1 MFAEL
6 TLVITLGTATP
17 ALEARAELDA
27 IATRIEQ
34 LKMRHLAGEDV
45 GRELGRLLVRA
56 QELAER
62 IDRQE
67 GRAALP
73 PAAAP
78 AGELRERADALHD
91 EADRVVAALHGLDLR
106 IDALRHAL
114 AAPPPHAATQQRAVV
129 ARGASVSRA
138 PAARP
143 GATFAE
149 DHARLRALEVQ
160 RLRLVDHL
168 ARVRAEAAA
177 LEAEAAAQ
185 ER

>member
-1 MFAEL
+1 MLAEL

-56 QELAER
+56 QELAEA

-91 EADRVVAALHGLDLR
+91 EADRVVLAIRSIDLR
-106 IDALRHAL
+106 MGELRRAL
-114 AAPPPHAATQQRAVV
+114 AQPSHGPAQQRAVV

-138 PAARP
+138 PAQ
-143 GATFAE
+143 GSTFAE

-168 ARVRAEAAA
+168 ARIRTEAAA